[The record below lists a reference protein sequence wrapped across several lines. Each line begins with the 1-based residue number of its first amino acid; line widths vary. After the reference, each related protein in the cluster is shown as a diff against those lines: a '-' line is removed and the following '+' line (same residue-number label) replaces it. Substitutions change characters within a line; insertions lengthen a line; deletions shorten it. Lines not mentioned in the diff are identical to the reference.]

1 MFAMDESP
9 ANREGKNRAQGN
21 EEQEDDDYMGDL
33 SQFLPSDA
41 LFPPKLFS
49 SKKVTSSFP
58 VLPLK
63 DFYSLKES
71 KRYTTFNE
79 SHVLE

>member
-49 SKKVTSSFP
+49 KNKTSVHGLVQDYIKWECISNMG
-58 VLPLK
+58 
-63 DFYSLKES
+63 E
-71 KRYTTFNE
+71 
-79 SHVLE
+79 